1 MTSKCAS
8 KAKWIKLFGCSLLL
22 LIIACTP
29 SPTGN
34 TIALPQEQT
43 QPIEV
48 YFCPQDDCEQ
58 VLVNTLST
66 SQKSIHCAFFDL
78 DLKSVET
85 ILGEKSATQ
94 DVKLVVDETNK
105 ITIRGPGVRKDT
117 TSQYSHNKFC
127 IIDDHLLITGSMNPT
142 VNGAT
147 KNNNN
152 LLIIES
158 KLLSINYEEEFQEL
172 WAGEFGSGKRVTHPK
187 ITLNN
192 KLMENYFCPEDDC
205 AKHII
210 NHLKQ
215 ARNTIHF
222 MTFSFTHEGIAD
234 AMLFTKAEVKG
245 IFENRGAE
253 GKYSQLPRL
262 RDFGIN
268 VTKDTNPATMHH
280 KVFIIDNETVIT
292 GSYNPTANGNKNN
305 DENLMII
312 HDKKIAGKYLE
323 EFNKVFYQ

>member
-1 MTSKCAS
+1 MISKSAS
-8 KAKWIKLFGCSLLL
+8 KAKWIKLLSSSFLLFL
-22 LIIACTP
+22 VACT
-29 SPTGN
+29 STPTDN
-34 TIALPQEQT
+34 TTALPQERT

-48 YFCPQDDCEQ
+48 YFCPQEDCESI
-58 VLVNTLST
+58 LVNTLAT
-66 SQKSIHCAFFDL
+66 SQHTIHCAFFDL
-78 DLKSVET
+78 DLKSVEN
-85 ILGEKSATQ
+85 ILGKKSETQ
-94 DVKLVVDETNK
+94 DVKLVVDETND
-105 ITIRGPGVRKDT
+105 ITIQGPGVRKDT

-152 LLIIES
+152 LLVMQS

-172 WAGEFGSGKRVTHPK
+172 WNGEFGSGKPVTHPK

-192 KLMENYFCPEDDC
+192 KLVENYFCPEDNC
-205 AKHII
+205 ADHII
-210 NHLKQ
+210 HHLQQ

-234 AMLFTKAEVKG
+234 AMLFSKAEVKG

-262 RDFGIN
+262 RAFGIN
-268 VTKDTNPATMHH
+268 VTKDTNPA
-280 KVFIIDNETVIT
+280 V
-292 GSYNPTANGNKNN
+292 GSW
-305 DENLMII
+305 
-312 HDKKIAGKYLE
+312 
-323 EFNKVFYQ
+323 